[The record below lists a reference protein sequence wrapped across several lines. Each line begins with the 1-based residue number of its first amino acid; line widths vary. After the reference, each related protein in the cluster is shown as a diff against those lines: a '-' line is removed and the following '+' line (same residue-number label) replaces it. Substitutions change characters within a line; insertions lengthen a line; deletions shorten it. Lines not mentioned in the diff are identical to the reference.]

1 MPTNIPPDHPA
12 FDSAMVDA
20 LKLDETILKTIFNA
34 VPAAICLVD
43 VKTRRFEW
51 ISPYIE
57 KITGHRPEELIGHTP
72 RAFYADDQEY
82 ERVGEAYKCF
92 VKQDLVE
99 MEAVFQHKD
108 GRLVNIFF
116 TAVKLENKVL
126 VAIVDISERKR
137 AEQEKLEM
145 ERQLFHTQK
154 LESLGILAS
163 GIAHDFNNLLM
174 SIMGNTE
181 LLARSIASSPGCE
194 KYITAIKNTVNK
206 AAGIC
211 NQMLAYSGNGK
222 FMVEATNLSRAV
234 EDMVDMLEV
243 SISRRIVLEM
253 ELDKDLPLIEAD
265 AAQIGQVIMN
275 FVINASEAIG
285 EQKGKIV
292 IKTFSRFCDEEYLST
307 GYNDKPVSPG
317 RYVFL
322 EVSDT
327 GCGMDEETIQRIF
340 EPFFTTKFTGRGLG
354 MAAVLGIVKGHNGT
368 IKIDSSPGKGTSI
381 KALFP
386 AISR

>member
-99 MEAVFQHKD
+99 LEAVFQHKD

-145 ERQLFHTQK
+145 ERQLFHT
-154 LESLGILAS
+154 
-163 GIAHDFNNLLM
+163 
-174 SIMGNTE
+174 
-181 LLARSIASSPGCE
+181 
-194 KYITAIKNTVNK
+194 
-206 AAGIC
+206 
-211 NQMLAYSGNGK
+211 
-222 FMVEATNLSRAV
+222 
-234 EDMVDMLEV
+234 
-243 SISRRIVLEM
+243 
-253 ELDKDLPLIEAD
+253 
-265 AAQIGQVIMN
+265 
-275 FVINASEAIG
+275 
-285 EQKGKIV
+285 
-292 IKTFSRFCDEEYLST
+292 
-307 GYNDKPVSPG
+307 
-317 RYVFL
+317 
-322 EVSDT
+322 
-327 GCGMDEETIQRIF
+327 
-340 EPFFTTKFTGRGLG
+340 
-354 MAAVLGIVKGHNGT
+354 
-368 IKIDSSPGKGTSI
+368 
-381 KALFP
+381 
-386 AISR
+386 